1 MSLQKMV
8 GYHPQVENE
17 TEELILAAR
26 HAMLCSLFCTSC
38 ADACV
43 AEDMDMAQC
52 IRNCLDCADICAA
65 TARLSVR
72 RTAQNI
78 EVLRA
83 QLELCI
89 KACETCADECEKH
102 DHDHCKWCAK
112 MCREFLWRRRIQKS
126 YWRKN
131 AWI

>member
-1 MSLQKMV
+1 MSLQQMV
-8 GYHPQVENE
+8 QNHPHVDDK
-17 TEELILAAR
+17 TDELVLAAR

-52 IRNCLDCADICAA
+52 IRNCLDCADVCAA
-65 TARLSVR
+65 TARLATR

-83 QLELCI
+83 QLETCI
-89 KACETCADECEKH
+89 KACETCAAECEGH
-102 DHDHCKWCAK
+102 DNPHCQLCAK
-112 MCREFLWRRRIQKS
+112 MCRECAEDC
-126 YWRKN
+126 RK
-131 AWI
+131 ALTKVV

>member
-1 MSLQKMV
+1 MSLPKMIAA
-8 GYHPQVENE
+8 HPQVQDE
-17 TEELILAAR
+17 TEELVLAAR

-65 TARLSVR
+65 TARLGVR
-72 RTAQNI
+72 RTAQNV

-89 KACETCADECEKH
+89 KACETCAEECEKH
-102 DHDHCKWCAK
+102 DNDHCKWCAK
-112 MCREFLWRRRIQKS
+112 MCRECADDC
-126 YWRKN
+126 RKALPKVN
-131 AWI
+131 